1 MNLKLISCEIF
12 HREMQAAVSRSAH
25 QIEILFLPKGLHD
38 IPCREMLA
46 RVQAAVDA
54 VGDGF
59 DAILLGYGLCNNGLQ
74 GLTARAVPLVL
85 PRAHDC
91 ITLFLGSRRRYS
103 DYFFNHPG
111 VYFKTTGWIERGE
124 AGEELRPLTIPHQ
137 LGMDKTLDEFIAEY
151 GEDNGPFLY
160 EQLAQTTR
168 NYGQFTFIEMGV
180 EPDGSFEQLTRDEAA
195 KRGWKFEKIAGSMAL
210 IHDLLSGNWPP
221 ENFLVVPPGHRIRAT
236 NDDAIICAEPASPK
250 S

>member
-1 MNLKLISCEIF
+1 MKLKLISCEIF
-12 HREMQAAVSRSAH
+12 HREMQAAASRSPH
-25 QIEILFLPKGLHD
+25 RIEIQFLPKGLHD

-54 VGDGF
+54 VADGF

-74 GLTARAVPLVL
+74 GLTARAIPLVL

-103 DYFFNHPG
+103 DYFFTHPG

-124 AGEELRPLTIPHQ
+124 AGGELRQLTIPHQ

-151 GEDNGPFLY
+151 GEDNGTYLY

-195 KRGWKFEKIAGSMAL
+195 QRGWKFEKVTGSMAL
-210 IHDLLSGNWPP
+210 IHDLLGGNWPSD
-221 ENFLVVPPGHRIRAT
+221 NFLVVPPGHRIRAAH
-236 NDDAIICAEPASPK
+236 DDAIVRAEPVVGPS
-250 S
+250 